1 MKYAV
6 NIPSCGKKTVNI
18 EIGEKDGKVIA
29 TRRALK
35 RHMLRRPPAWAF
47 SIEVINLLQEKRVDE
62 VQVICEGKVYVC
74 DMSKFLKSAIN
85 IDRGFGKQLAVPV
98 RYWTRKSIAA

>member
-47 SIEVINLLQEKRVDE
+47 SIEVINLLQ
-62 VQVICEGKVYVC
+62 
-74 DMSKFLKSAIN
+74 
-85 IDRGFGKQLAVPV
+85 
-98 RYWTRKSIAA
+98 

>member
-6 NIPSCGKKTVNI
+6 NIPSCNKNVSI
-18 EIGEKDGKVIA
+18 EILNEGDKVVAVRKA
-29 TRRALK
+29 TSA
-35 RHMLRRPPAWAF
+35 HMLRRPPAWSF

-62 VQVICEGKVYVC
+62 VQVICEGEVYVC